1 MNILGHQHKHSL
13 IGNLNF
19 FKQNVKIGNPAFLSV
34 IIALVT
40 FHHPGS
46 ITPVLGCRLQVGIT
60 TISKWSQET
69 MGTMINDIGHIKVAG
84 P

>member
-34 IIALVT
+34 IIALVM
-40 FHHPGS
+40 F
-46 ITPVLGCRLQVGIT
+46 ITPALYYAGWRLQVGIT
-60 TISKWSQET
+60 TISEWSQET
-69 MGTMINDIGHIKVAG
+69 KGTMINDIGHIKVAG